1 MYNTPAKTSTS
12 SPLPKP
18 VTIHLHGDN
27 LKASLQSILTTCDME
42 EHVDSHTKEKLMSP
56 SVAETVLTENNTDLP
71 PRNYCYFDEDGDF
84 FGQERWDVKDSRK
97 PLQFSS
103 WLRSVTK
110 EAGSLRSASRPARK
124 AIRKLTDEL
133 CKEFG
138 CSQVNISCEWSPAVS
153 LGALKRLSEV
163 FQSINSEVLILCSHL

>member
-1 MYNTPAKTSTS
+1 M
-12 SPLPKP
+12 
-18 VTIHLHGDN
+18 
-27 LKASLQSILTTCDME
+27 
-42 EHVDSHTKEKLMSP
+42 DSHTKEILMSP
-56 SVAETVLTENNTDLP
+56 SVAGTIFAENTTNLP

-133 CKEFG
+133 CQEFD

-153 LGALKRLSEV
+153 LGALKRFSEV
-163 FQSINSEVLILCSHL
+163 FQSINSEVLILCSCSRT